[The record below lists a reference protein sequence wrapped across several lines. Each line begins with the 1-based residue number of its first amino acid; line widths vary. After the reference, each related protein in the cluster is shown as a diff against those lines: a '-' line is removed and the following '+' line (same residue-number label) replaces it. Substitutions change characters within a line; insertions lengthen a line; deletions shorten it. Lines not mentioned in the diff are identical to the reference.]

1 VNGVDQLVVSAS
13 RRDAVTASALE
24 ARKVL
29 RAIGPS
35 QLLAR
40 YVHAELLGD
49 AHPLGHQDTAFDD
62 SRPLILHASIGDEE
76 VQRHA
81 LTRPG
86 PVVLQYHNITPST
99 FFEELDPGFAQLL
112 ALGRSQ
118 LIRLRTSVAG
128 AFAVS
133 EYNAADLDAMGYRDV
148 RVVPLIIQPDRL
160 RRLPVHEAA
169 ANHLK
174 VVVTGPM
181 ILCVAQLL
189 PHKRADLVLQAYHL
203 LGTHHLPD
211 AHLVI
216 VGAQR
221 HPAFAERIGA
231 LAHDLR
237 LPICWLAGEVEDDVL
252 AAMYERADVLVV
264 ASEHEGV
271 CVPLVEAMAFDIPI
285 VARANAAI
293 PETLGDAGLLLDSD
307 AGPGLLAEALLA
319 VLTDGALSA
328 ELRRRSTA
336 RLAAFDP
343 EAAKASLLANLAAVL

>member
-1 VNGVDQLVVSAS
+1 MNGVDQLVVSAS
-13 RRDAVTASALE
+13 RRDAITASALE
-24 ARKVL
+24 ARDVL
-29 RAIGPS
+29 RSVGPS

-49 AHPLGHQDTAFDD
+49 IDPLDHPDTVFDD
-62 SRPLILHASIGDEE
+62 SLPLILHASIGEE
-76 VQRHA
+76 VVQRHA

-86 PVVLQYHNITPST
+86 PVILQYHNITPSK
-99 FFEELDPGFAQLL
+99 FFEDLDPGFARLL
-112 ALGRSQ
+112 ALGRNQ

-128 AFAVS
+128 TFAVS
-133 EYNAADLDAMGYRDV
+133 EYNAADLEAMGYRDV
-148 RVVPLIIQPDRL
+148 RVVPLIIRANRL
-160 RRLPVHEAA
+160 RDLPVHEAA
-169 ANHLK
+169 ANHLR

-203 LGTHHLPD
+203 LVTHHLPE

-221 HPAFAERIGA
+221 HPAYAERIRA
-231 LAHDLR
+231 LAADLR
-237 LPICWLAGEVEDDVL
+237 LPNCWLAGEVEDDVL
-252 AAMYERADVLVV
+252 AAMYDRADVLVV

-271 CVPLVEAMAFDIPI
+271 CVPLVEAMAFDLPI

-307 AGPGLLAEALLA
+307 AGPGLLCEAMLA
-319 VLTDGALSA
+319 VVTDGTLRS
-328 ELRRRSTA
+328 ELRRRSRA

-343 EAAKASLLANLAAVL
+343 EEARTSLLANLAAVL